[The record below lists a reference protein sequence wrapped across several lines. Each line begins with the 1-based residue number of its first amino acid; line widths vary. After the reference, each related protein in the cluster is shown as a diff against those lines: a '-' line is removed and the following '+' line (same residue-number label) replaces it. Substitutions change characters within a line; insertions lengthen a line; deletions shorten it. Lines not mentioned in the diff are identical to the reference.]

1 MLDFLLSVIL
11 LFSFA
16 LMKLFPVVDRQA
28 QEGDAQANH
37 GEGELVDDG
46 HHDDEETP
54 DDGNQGND
62 RVSRRHER
70 PGQVRLSFSQ
80 QNDGH

>member
-1 MLDFLLSVIL
+1 
-11 LFSFA
+11 
-16 LMKLFPVVDRQA
+16 MKLFPVVDRQA
-28 QEGDAQANH
+28 QEGDAQADY

-46 HHDDEETP
+46 HHDDEETT

-70 PGQVRLSFSQ
+70 PGQVGLSFSQ
-80 QNDGH
+80 